1 MSVDPVL
8 IARSAL
14 GVASRYT
21 RNGGPD
27 PERVA
32 AARRNLN
39 AALVERAIRQAL
51 TAEPPITP
59 EQCEQLAALLT
70 GAAA

>member
-8 IARSAL
+8 AARSAL

-21 RNGGPD
+21 HNGPPD

-32 AARRNLN
+32 AARLNLS
-39 AALVERAIRQAL
+39 AALIERAIRQAIN
-51 TAEPPITP
+51 AEQPISA
-59 EQCEQLAALLT
+59 EQREQLAALLT
-70 GAAA
+70 GAAR